1 MNSLNAQKQ
10 AQQIEAMATQDL
22 FKRMTG
28 TCFTKCVRRYDD
40 GEVTVGEGE
49 SSKHIRVT
57 FFFFADDC
65 FVCVAQEKKN
75 NFLLKG
81 ACVERCVNKY
91 LDTYRIVN
99 EHMMAKNQQE
109 QQQQLQM

>member
-1 MNSLNAQKQ
+1 MNAQQQQQ
-10 AQQIEAMATQDL
+10 AQLIETMATQDL

-49 SSKHIRVT
+49 KKKSWFLSS
-57 FFFFADDC
+57 
-65 FVCVAQEKKN
+65 
-75 NFLLKG
+75 FLTCNTG

-91 LDTYRIVN
+91 LDTYKVVN
-99 EHMMAKNQQE
+99 EHLMAKNQQE
-109 QQQQLQM
+109 MQSSQQQQM